1 MTKRSFIFSSALV
14 FAFSLLLTACEGFFT
29 NNDLDE
35 KIRAAIDYA
44 HAPTSSFFI
53 SADASAGT
61 ITPIGKISYK
71 PTDYQNIKFKIK
83 PEYEFIRW
91 NFRYEEIQSGE
102 KYTKQITNPDWWKD
116 YIDIVSEEISEPA
129 STGEIT
135 YTLQIQF
142 KKPEENM
149 LIEPVCALK
158 PEVKSFL
165 PEYRMDGVSRE
176 SQISVV
182 FNSDINTDTI
192 FFSLEEINAIS
203 NTSAVLKNDKNQIYG
218 YEKDEKRFFKNI
230 EILLGSANVN
240 VNDCYGDF
248 SYRQDIKTLFI
259 SAKKPVEI
267 VGSVVEVKVHF
278 TDGITNTDGAK
289 MSDATRIFC
298 VNKSTNK
305 KVDLDIKYNDNQ
317 PVQHSQLDAFVDQQI
332 IFPQDSSLQ
341 FLYWDVTANS
351 QESKEKITI
360 YDESDKS
367 EKMTFC
373 ANDVILPSEGVKITA
388 VYKKR
393 PAVATNGFSPQDA
406 TGGVEKDSTIAI
418 TFDQEIN
425 LQSFIDGYK
434 ISSNGFDIKDNFAT
448 PVLDA
453 TDNTKVII
461 NCLTPLVVDKD
472 TTVKIT
478 VTIPAG
484 LFYTANVNGTN
495 YNIEAGQEVS
505 YSYKINSNTSDKSH
519 IQFEVD
525 TSKIT
530 ASGIKASTE
539 YNTDDTFSVTITE
552 KGGYQF
558 TGWSVSHD
566 SDKIQIEQ
574 SDTKPG
580 LYKFSLKGKCGSS
593 STPVRIIPVAKE
605 RLRVKKITPAKVST
619 GVPCDSSIEIYFNHA
634 PGIELCRQKIGIIC
648 NGVNVKSSFPTE
660 NWTISDVQETDGY
673 KLSIPADSNNR
684 INVTGTSTVEVFFD
698 NNFYYKDGTENIYY
712 GGSGYSYTYTINAE
726 TNDKTTLAFGAVT
739 AEGSLADSINGN
751 YSIGK
756 TLDLNFAPSDD
767 YEFLYWYTNDNT
779 NSIVT
784 IADRFQQNTR
794 VTANKVGNVTLYAKC
809 APKLQ
814 VTSFSPASG
823 TAQQKDS
830 NIVIGFNKNSL
841 NKNNFAASITI
852 SMDGTPLTENF
863 KAAALSGFTVT
874 FEANQAKR
882 IQLSGSK
889 TVSVTLQNDLFY
901 EYTDDVI
908 TTPKRIYMKEAQI
921 KTYTIDESTID
932 KATVQV
938 TNGNS
943 SAGTIKDDDAGTNF
957 TTTATAYSKDQTFT
971 LNYDLNSAYEFINW
985 TVTSS
990 SGSTAANNVRLSSTT
1005 SPTTTVT
1012 IIGSATGTATI
1023 KANVVEKLKVS
1034 SFKIT
1039 NNSGTITPVTGTV
1052 YPKDCNIVIEFSQ
1065 TPSNVNNVKNNIDII
1080 CNGQSVSGYFT
1091 PSLSSKTITYTANSN
1106 KIPVTST
1113 STVYVTIKDGI
1124 YYTSSGKTV
1133 YMANQQEYTY
1143 QIDKT
1148 TRTKASVKI
1157 SCDSSYGTIK
1167 NADGTSFTTGT
1178 ASYDID
1184 ENLNLQFIPND
1195 DYEFVYWKITPQ
1207 SGYPSCANN
1216 VSVQYLESPN
1226 TTIEVKAANSGTV
1239 TIEPVCAQKLKI
1251 TSVKIN
1257 NQDYYPV
1264 TVYEKDSPVTIT
1276 FNEKISTANLF
1287 NKIKLSFQNKTNVVS
1302 ASDTSKYF
1310 TFNESGDSYSTV
1322 TFTPVTAKFLN
1333 VTDKDLVFI
1342 SAARDI
1348 YYNYTYTINGTSK
1361 TKQITMASTYDE
1373 YYQVSYESVKKFKI
1387 SKAVYEH
1394 TASGQTESTNSEA
1407 VKLITIKP
1415 EREDGLYNYGE
1426 NITVSFPW
1434 DSQTYYKVF
1443 DNGTNTDVQKKGWLL
1458 RKYSPNDNVSSFTGK
1473 ILSTNDSNNYYWATF
1488 QIYTARTDSR
1498 TATTSPQTM
1507 KLIYN
1512 IAAKPELKAIEPMTT
1527 REEQT
1532 FTCDTPIV
1540 MSFTHPVDKST
1551 VHFGSLDYQ
1560 GNDYLENNLWICVP
1574 VDENGK
1580 YVPNGKIWNGFRDI
1594 TEYYDLDTTE
1604 GGDKSL
1610 VIRPKIS
1617 ILNLFPEFGKE
1628 EITVYLMMDEGW
1640 CGNTILTSSEKPS
1653 GVLSSNYALY
1663 TAYKKLFYEVP
1674 AQLKDKITTYEMCDF
1689 FDCDSDKISEAFK
1702 FAAMGEQYC
1711 DTQFWIVPLTISS
1724 SISNPRMQVSSM
1736 TVKFSDKSSNVSEN
1750 VRLNTLDDLNANKKA
1765 ISNQSMY
1772 VYITPDEDV
1781 RGNWSSED
1789 FTIPVYVDIEVTQ
1802 YTSYNKSTQTITNPS
1817 NFAINNGMAVTYK
1830 AGTNFTLDP
1839 YGGYLGSGMIMDVIN
1854 FSNFGFSTTDPTN
1867 YAVLQMN
1874 IKVSSPIYQYPFQK
1888 TYYVLYGAL

>member
-1 MTKRSFIFSSALV
+1 MDLSKKFSYLPVLLSFCL
-14 FAFSLLLTACEGFFT
+14 AFLFTACEGFFT
-29 NNDLDE
+29 NNDVDE

-44 HAPTSSFFI
+44 NAPTSSFFI

-61 ITPIGKISYK
+61 ITPVGKISYK

-158 PEVKSFL
+158 PEVKNFL

-192 FFSLEEINAIS
+192 FFSQEEINAIS
-203 NTSAVLKNDKNQIYG
+203 NTSAVLINDQNQIYG
-218 YEKDEKRFFKNI
+218 YEKGGKTFFKNI

-259 SAKKPVEI
+259 SAKRPVEI

-289 MSDATRIFC
+289 MTDATRIFC

-305 KVDLDIKYNDNQ
+305 KADLDIQYNDNQ

-341 FLYWDVTANS
+341 FLYWDITANS
-351 QESKEKITI
+351 QESKDKITI

-461 NCLTPLVVDKD
+461 NCLTPLGVDKD

-525 TSKIT
+525 SSKIT

-580 LYKFSLKGKCGSS
+580 LYKFTLKGKCGSS
-593 STPVRIIPVAKE
+593 ATPVTIIPVTKE
-605 RLRVKKITPAKVST
+605 RLRVNKITPAKVST
-619 GVPCDSSIEIYFNHA
+619 GVSCDSSIEIYFNHA

-660 NWTISDVQETDGY
+660 NWNISDVQETDGY

-698 NNFYYKDGTENIYY
+698 NNFYYIDGTENIYY

-726 TNDKTTLAFGAVT
+726 TNDKTSLAFGAVT

-794 VTANKVGNVTLYAKC
+794 VTANKVGSVTLYAKC
-809 APKLQ
+809 APKLK
-814 VTSFSPASG
+814 VTSFSPVSG
-823 TAQQKDS
+823 TAQPKDS
-830 NIVIGFNKNSL
+830 NIVIGFNNNSL

-852 SMDGTPLTENF
+852 SMDGTPLTANF
-863 KAAALSGFTVT
+863 KAAALSGSTVT
-874 FEANQAKR
+874 LEANQANR

-908 TTPKRIYMKEAQI
+908 TTPKRIYMKETET
-921 KTYTIDESTID
+921 KTYTINESTID

-943 SAGTIKDDDAGTNF
+943 SAGTIKDAVVGTNF

-985 TVTSS
+985 TVTGTSS
-990 SGSTAANNVRLSSTT
+990 NVQLSSTT
-1005 SPTTTVT
+1005 STTTTVT
-1012 IIGSATGTATI
+1012 IKNSASGTATI
-1023 KANVVEKLKVS
+1023 TANVAPKLALS
-1034 SFKIT
+1034 S
-1039 NNSGTITPVTGTV
+1039 VTVNGSTFSDTATTT
-1052 YPKDCNIVIEFSQ
+1052 YPKDSVIVLTF
-1065 TPSNVNNVKNNIDII
+1065 N
-1080 CNGQSVSGYFT
+1080 
-1091 PSLSSKTITYTANSN
+1091 KTIPTGLTLSEYILLSCGNIADVLS
-1106 KIPVTST
+1106 
-1113 STVYVTIKDGI
+1113 
-1124 YYTSSGKTV
+1124 YYTITSS
-1133 YMANQQEYTY
+1133 E
-1143 QIDKT
+1143 
-1148 TRTKASVKI
+1148 TKITLTPKKRLGI
-1157 SCDSSYGTIK
+1157 
-1167 NADGTSFTTGT
+1167 TSNET
-1178 ASYDID
+1178 
-1184 ENLNLQFIPND
+1184 LNL
-1195 DYEFVYWKITPQ
+1195 
-1207 SGYPSCANN
+1207 
-1216 VSVQYLESPN
+1216 
-1226 TTIEVKAANSGTV
+1226 TV
-1239 TIEPVCAQKLKI
+1239 RSSL
-1251 TSVKIN
+1251 
-1257 NQDYYPV
+1257 
-1264 TVYEKDSPVTIT
+1264 
-1276 FNEKISTANLF
+1276 
-1287 NKIKLSFQNKTNVVS
+1287 
-1302 ASDTSKYF
+1302 
-1310 TFNESGDSYSTV
+1310 
-1322 TFTPVTAKFLN
+1322 
-1333 VTDKDLVFI
+1333 
-1342 SAARDI
+1342 
-1348 YYNYTYTINGTSK
+1348 YYNYTTSRKITLASSVTKTIPLKTETIGKAKVQVTNGATS
-1361 TKQITMASTYDE
+1361 A
-1373 YYQVSYESVKKFKI
+1373 
-1387 SKAVYEH
+1387 
-1394 TASGQTESTNSEA
+1394 G
-1407 VKLITIKP
+1407 TIK
-1415 EREDGLYNYGE
+1415 D
-1426 NITVSFPW
+1426 
-1434 DSQTYYKVF
+1434 DST
-1443 DNGTNTDVQKKGWLL
+1443 GNT
-1458 RKYSPNDNVSSFTGK
+1458 FT
-1473 ILSTNDSNNYYWATF
+1473 T
-1488 QIYTARTDSR
+1488 
-1498 TATTSPQTM
+1498 TATDYS
-1507 KLIYN
+1507 KD
-1512 IAAKPELKAIEPMTT
+1512 
-1527 REEQT
+1527 QT
-1532 FTCDTPIV
+1532 FT
-1540 MSFTHPVDKST
+1540 
-1551 VHFGSLDYQ
+1551 L
-1560 GNDYLENNLWICVP
+1560 
-1574 VDENGK
+1574 
-1580 YVPNGKIWNGFRDI
+1580 R
-1594 TEYYDLDTTE
+1594 YDLNSGYEFINWTVSGTT
-1604 GGDKSL
+1604 
-1610 VIRPKIS
+1610 
-1617 ILNLFPEFGKE
+1617 
-1628 EITVYLMMDEGW
+1628 
-1640 CGNTILTSSEKPS
+1640 
-1653 GVLSSNYALY
+1653 
-1663 TAYKKLFYEVP
+1663 
-1674 AQLKDKITTYEMCDF
+1674 
-1689 FDCDSDKISEAFK
+1689 
-1702 FAAMGEQYC
+1702 
-1711 DTQFWIVPLTISS
+1711 
-1724 SISNPRMQVSSM
+1724 
-1736 TVKFSDKSSNVSEN
+1736 SNV
-1750 VRLNTLDDLNANKKA
+1750 
-1765 ISNQSMY
+1765 
-1772 VYITPDEDV
+1772 
-1781 RGNWSSED
+1781 
-1789 FTIPVYVDIEVTQ
+1789 
-1802 YTSYNKSTQTITNPS
+1802 
-1817 NFAINNGMAVTYK
+1817 
-1830 AGTNFTLDP
+1830 
-1839 YGGYLGSGMIMDVIN
+1839 
-1854 FSNFGFSTTDPTN
+1854 
-1867 YAVLQMN
+1867 
-1874 IKVSSPIYQYPFQK
+1874 
-1888 TYYVLYGAL
+1888 